1 MISPGVDF
9 GSQLILASQ
18 TFQMVKCCCCWIP
31 PSPAFLVL
39 PQCCSA
45 PTAQIPFR
53 GSCWGVSQFPVWPL
67 LPWQGWCWPPV
78 HTELHL
84 VGAGIFLPTYCFMG
98 VNSWIISL
106 SAGNAK
112 FRPTTAAE
120 VLLKDVFFNFF
131 FYFLK
136 DKQSK
141 TQWETRRM
149 CAHPTELNMW
159 NLVNSSKLVNKC
171 SSSLDSSVP
180 QWGLGCFS
188 LSGWEGTNNF
198 PPRLHLAICSDNEPQ
213 SMSHLL
219 TKSRVNKFI
228 FKTQLLQNALRSDC
242 LVYAESPMSSWLV
255 GQLK

>member
-1 MISPGVDF
+1 MSF
-9 GSQLILASQ
+9 LIFFLFFKGQ
-18 TFQMVKCCCCWIP
+18 TVQD
-31 PSPAFLVL
+31 
-39 PQCCSA
+39 
-45 PTAQIPFR
+45 
-53 GSCWGVSQFPVWPL
+53 PVRD
-67 LPWQGWCWPPV
+67 QKNV
-78 HTELHL
+78 
-84 VGAGIFLPTYCFMG
+84 
-98 VNSWIISL
+98 
-106 SAGNAK
+106 
-112 FRPTTAAE
+112 
-120 VLLKDVFFNFF
+120 
-131 FYFLK
+131 
-136 DKQSK
+136 
-141 TQWETRRM
+141 

-242 LVYAESPMSSWLV
+242 LVCAESPMSS
-255 GQLK
+255 